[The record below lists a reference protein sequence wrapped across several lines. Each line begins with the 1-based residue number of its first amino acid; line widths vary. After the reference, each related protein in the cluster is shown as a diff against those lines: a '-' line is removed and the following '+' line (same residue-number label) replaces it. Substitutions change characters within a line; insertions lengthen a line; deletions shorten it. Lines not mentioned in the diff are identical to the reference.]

1 MEWEMTER
9 TAAEKADFLSRRR
22 ARMLPMLAIFYL
34 IQQTTYFRSTASP
47 HPRDVDYVWI
57 GAWVVLSLLI
67 LAGLATKGFW
77 LQPQP
82 VRELID
88 DESSRANRLEGLRVG
103 FIFAVLTGIAL
114 YLVDEFSPMTAR
126 EAIHII
132 LSFGLGAA
140 LLRFGILERRAHRDG

>member
-1 MEWEMTER
+1 MNQR
-9 TAAEKADFLSRRR
+9 TIAEKADHLSRRR
-22 ARMLPMLAIFYL
+22 ARMLPMLAVLYL
-34 IQQTTYFRSTASP
+34 IQQTTYFRSTANP

-77 LQPQP
+77 LQPRA
-82 VRELID
+82 VRDLID

-103 FIFAVLTGIAL
+103 FIVAVLTAIAL
-114 YLVDEFSPMTAR
+114 YLVDEFSSMTAR
-126 EAIHII
+126 EAIHVI
-132 LSFGLGAA
+132 LSLGLGAA